1 MKLLTSLISVLLIC
15 GQTAFAQFN
24 APNPSIPS
32 SITFAG
38 QTVNFDRNDMYE
50 RFDRELTALAY
61 THGNTLLTIKRAN
74 KYFPIISPILKRYG
88 VPQDLLYLACIES
101 YLDPR
106 ALSPSKAAGLWQFV
120 PVTAKQ
126 YGLEV
131 NDYVDERYNI
141 EKETEAACKF
151 LLSLKNRFGSWE
163 SVAAA
168 YNAGNTRI
176 ANELDSQGV
185 RSTFDLYLPEE
196 TSRYMFRLFAMKE
209 IMENPTKYGFTIK
222 PSQLYNPINCS
233 TVTVSGSVEDWQ
245 KWAQQHGT
253 NYMTLRDLNPWIRAK
268 SLPNKTGKTYQVLL
282 PKKNSLSRSSQTAK
296 VFNPAWTQQKTKQ

>member
-1 MKLLTSLISVLLIC
+1 MKLLTSLISALLIC

-24 APNPSIPS
+24 APNPYIPS

-74 KYFPIISPILKRYG
+74 KYFPIMSPILKRYG

-120 PVTAKQ
+120 PVSAKQ

-209 IMENPTKYGFTIK
+209 IMENPAKYGFTIK

-233 TVTVSGSVEDWQ
+233 TVTVSGPVDDWQ

-268 SLPNKTGKTYQVLL
+268 SLPNKTGKTYQVLV